1 MEAIILIDAPA
12 EKVWPIMTDCEA
24 APKFVPGL
32 AACQVLHSG
41 QDWEIIQHDV
51 KWTWL
56 LPEVSYVFLEE
67 YEKNKRIDFE
77 RIRGGLRDIRGSW
90 RLVPLNDGRQTV
102 LAYGVY
108 LDPGFFVPQW
118 LVRHSLKADLPA
130 VLSALR
136 TQVENSDSDRERA
149 K

>member
-1 MEAIILIDAPA
+1 VEAIILIDAPA

-90 RLVPLNDGRQTV
+90 RLVPLNDG
-102 LAYGVY
+102 
-108 LDPGFFVPQW
+108 
-118 LVRHSLKADLPA
+118 KANRAGLWRLPRPRFLRSA
-130 VLSALR
+130 VACAAFAQGRPSGCAER
-136 TQVENSDSDRERA
+136 SSNSGRE
-149 K
+149 